1 MGCANSRLF
10 SMKHE
15 STADVP
21 LHTRLPGT
29 ARKHTSGS
37 LWDLV
42 DDGEFQAQVAERAF
56 QIFLHEDL
64 PDYWKL
70 QFDLLL
76 IFKSVFDRIKPRSA
90 TVIFPNR
97 PLRYPARDT
106 EALLRLTSIKSLQEG
121 VQIWTQY
128 LVHSGSLHVG
138 EEDWHT
144 AFKQTREGYCFN
156 LTP

>member
-1 MGCANSRLF
+1 MEH
-10 SMKHE
+10 K

-97 PLRYPARDT
+97 PLRFPARDT

-121 VQIWTQY
+121 VQLWTQY
-128 LVHSGSLHVG
+128 LVQCLANAASPRTLL
-138 EEDWHT
+138 
-144 AFKQTREGYCFN
+144 Q
-156 LTP
+156 

>member
-1 MGCANSRLF
+1 
-10 SMKHE
+10 
-15 STADVP
+15 
-21 LHTRLPGT
+21 
-29 ARKHTSGS
+29 
-37 LWDLV
+37 LV

-70 QFDLLL
+70 QFDLLR

-97 PLRYPARDT
+97 PLRFPAGDT
-106 EALLRLTSIKSLQEG
+106 EALLRLTSISSLQEG

-128 LVHSGSLHVG
+128 LVHTGSLHSE
-138 EEDWHT
+138 EEDWHA
-144 AFKQTREGYCFN
+144 AFKQTREGYRFN
-156 LTP
+156 LTPAES